1 MHSDENF
8 KMFFDTVVKKAQ
20 KHPSIGAP
28 SLPWKRNRPDYSILQ
43 YMEGYG
49 QGAAANHPQTV
60 DDHYR
65 QMYYEAIDV
74 VVASIKDRFNQPS
87 YKTFAALETL
97 LLSVIDGKPFE
108 DEMRHLQTIYG
119 DDISIEYLQVEFGIF
134 KQLFANDPACCF
146 EVIHKRLKRAIE
158 EKYLI
163 PNIITTCKLLLV
175 NPATSATPER
185 SFSLAR
191 RVTTWLRST
200 MTPKRFN
207 ALAILNCHKEI
218 KDGLNL

>member
-1 MHSDENF
+1 MTADIKARIIGCDTQMQKFSFYFGLSNSHRLYSLTDNLSKMLQKEKMSAVSGQRLVDLTIKTWEGMHSDENF

-28 SLPWKRNRPDYSILQ
+28 SLPRKRNRPDYSILQ

-74 VVASIKDRFNQPS
+74 VVALIKDRFNQPS
-87 YKTFAALETL
+87 YKAFAALETL

-119 DDISIEYLQVEFGIF
+119 DDISIRIPASRVRHLQAA
-134 KQLFANDPACCF
+134 L
-146 EVIHKRLKRAIE
+146 HK
-158 EKYLI
+158 
-163 PNIITTCKLLLV
+163 
-175 NPATSATPER
+175 
-185 SFSLAR
+185 
-191 RVTTWLRST
+191 
-200 MTPKRFN
+200 
-207 ALAILNCHKEI
+207 
-218 KDGLNL
+218 